1 MLPDADPKATYGC
14 PGVQRLFC
22 PAGLPLTVARTAR
35 AQITLCAATG
45 SAVMEVVDRTPL
57 TSSIVSA
64 TTPAIY
70 GTGHLHVHFYRLG
83 FRDSNGNQTGTTT
96 TSK

>member
-70 GTGHLHVHFYRLG
+70 GDWPPSRSLLQARVPRFQREP
-83 FRDSNGNQTGTTT
+83 NGDDNYE
-96 TSK
+96 